1 VSNQTKWM
9 MDKPLLQDGKQW
21 VLMTTK
27 TIGHDV

>member
-1 VSNQTKWM
+1 M

-27 TIGHDV
+27 MAIGHDV

>member
-1 VSNQTKWM
+1 M

-27 TIGHDV
+27 TAIGHDV